1 MVLLTSSPLFE
12 IYEPN
17 KFIDHF
23 VLLFFRLYYT
33 CIEVGHSASDVVGWW
48 WLLAAVFISVAGTLH
63 LGAFEARGTLLEH
76 SPSIRTYS
84 VEVYVR
90 KNAIRNLRRIVGKYR
105 MVFLCRECLQAMNI
119 VNVMLYMSDGKH
131 NNNNTSNKKALSK
144 NSTRNAIINANIW
157 IGDTD
162 MLHSFIA
169 ENI

>member
-90 KNAIRNLRRIVGKYR
+90 ISAIRNLRRIVGKYR

-169 ENI
+169 KNI